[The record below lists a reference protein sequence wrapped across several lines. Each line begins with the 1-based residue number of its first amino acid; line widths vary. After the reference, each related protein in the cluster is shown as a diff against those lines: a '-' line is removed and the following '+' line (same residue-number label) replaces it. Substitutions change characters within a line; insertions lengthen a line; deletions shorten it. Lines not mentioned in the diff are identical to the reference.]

1 MACRHR
7 PILAAFVTVL
17 VLVAGSLA
25 GVPAQEPPPFQLQV
39 AHSPS
44 GMVTAGQPL
53 ATWAGVQMLEA
64 GGNAADAAVAAAFA
78 IAVVEPTMN
87 GIGGR
92 NQILLRLPNGKIRG
106 IDGTTQVP
114 ASYDPRTAREATY
127 GYAVIG
133 VPGAVAGLIR
143 LQSEY
148 GTLPLETV
156 MAPAIRFAR
165 DGFRVNRL
173 EAAHFASR
181 VEQAAEFRGTR
192 MHFLKPDG
200 SSYVEGDLMV
210 NEALAATL
218 EAIAGTNGEAFYRG
232 ELAERMAADI
242 QANGGVVTR
251 ESLEEYRA
259 EDAFI
264 VRGSYRGHE
273 VVGSHNPS
281 AGSLAILALHILE
294 HFDLAAVSP
303 AERAARVGLALGMA
317 AEDWDF
323 HGTRETAVRLTSK
336 EWAARRAQELE
347 ARLQAGELVGMGAPH
362 ATWDLRGSG
371 SVREAVAAGHGSGFG
386 EGVVGR
392 LGPGWET
399 GGPEAG
405 GAGSEERPGEGL
417 PPQSGDSH
425 TTHLS
430 VADPLGMVVSL
441 TQTLGPTWGSRV
453 ATPGLGFLYATTLGG
468 YLGDTEPG
476 QRASSNIC
484 PFMVFHDGEPLLV
497 LGASGGAMIPVAVVN
512 AVVHFVDGG
521 LSFPEAVAAP
531 RVAADRTGGVVL
543 ETHDG
548 AGFTAELAEAVRAL
562 GLEVREDPRVGA
574 FGRIHGIRHHS
585 PSGLWEGV
593 ADPDWGGSA
602 LGLGPTAKE
611 GPGEVHDVL
620 IRNGMVLDG
629 TGSPWFRADVALRG
643 DRIAAVG
650 DLSHARGLVEID
662 ATGLMVAPGFIDT
675 HTHAGG
681 GLATEGLS
689 HALPL
694 LAQGITM
701 VLVNPD
707 GRSPLDLA
715 AQREAL
721 LRHGLGVNVG
731 QMVGHGS
738 LREAVMGM
746 EDRLATPEEL
756 EKMKSLL
763 RAGLEEG
770 AWGLSAGPFY
780 TPGSYS
786 DTREHVELGKV
797 AAEFGVPY
805 QSHVRDEADYTIGV
819 VAAVEEVIT
828 VAREAGIPGV
838 LTHAK
843 VLGPNVW
850 GFSHAIVHRI
860 ERAREEGVEVWADQ
874 YPYPASSTS
883 LAAALLPRWAQVGGQ
898 DALMAR
904 LDDPATRARIRAEV
918 VENLAR
924 RGGAHRIQLHGLRQ
938 DPSLA
943 GRLLSEVAEE
953 RGVDPVDLSMEY
965 FRTGAPGIVS
975 FNMHEMDIRTFMVQP
990 WTMTSSDGDL
1000 VPWME
1005 GVPHPRGY
1013 GAFSRKIRHYVLDE
1027 GVVGL
1032 ASAIRSMTSLPA
1044 LVYRI
1049 PGRGLLKEG
1058 MAADVVVF
1066 DLETLR
1072 DKATFTEPHQL
1083 SEGMVHVFVN
1093 GRAAI
1098 RDREATGELAGRVLR
1113 KER

>member
-1 MACRHR
+1 MVCRRR
-7 PILAAFVTVL
+7 PIVPSLATL
-17 VLVAGSLA
+17 LLLLAGSFT
-25 GVPAQEPPPFQLQV
+25 GTTAQEAPPFQLQV
-39 AHSPS
+39 AHSPR

-53 ATWAGVQMLEA
+53 ATWAGIQMLEA

-92 NQILLRLPNGKIRG
+92 NQILVRLPNGEVRG

-114 ASYDPRTAREATY
+114 SSYDPRTAEEATY

-156 MAPAIRFAR
+156 MAPAIRYAR
-165 DGFRVNRL
+165 EGFRVNRL
-173 EAAHFASR
+173 EADHFASR
-181 VEQAAEFRGTR
+181 VDQATEFQGTR
-192 MHFLKPDG
+192 MHYLKPDG
-200 SSYVEGDLMV
+200 SPYGEGELMV

-218 EAIAGTNGEAFYRG
+218 ETIARTNGEAFYRG

-273 VVGSHNPS
+273 IVGSHNPS

-294 HFDLAAVSP
+294 NFDLAAMSP

-317 AEDWDF
+317 DEDWDF
-323 HGTRETAVRLTSK
+323 YGTPATAVRLTSK
-336 EWAARRAQELE
+336 EWASRRASELE
-347 ARLQAGELVGMGAPH
+347 ARLQALRLEAAVG
-362 ATWDLRGSG
+362 
-371 SVREAVAAGHGSGFG
+371 AVALDIRAG
-386 EGVVGR
+386 R
-392 LGPGWET
+392 
-399 GGPEAG
+399 
-405 GAGSEERPGEGL
+405 GASHP
-417 PPQSGDSH
+417 GDSH

-430 VADPLGMVVSL
+430 VADALGMVVAL
-441 TQTLGPTWGSRV
+441 TQTLGPAWGSRV

-468 YLGDTEPG
+468 YLGETVPG

-484 PFMVFHDGEPLLV
+484 PFMVFRDGEPLLV

-521 LSFPEAVAAP
+521 LPFPQAVAAP
-531 RVAADRTGGVVL
+531 RVSSDRAGGLVL

-548 AGFTAELAEAVRAL
+548 AGYTPELAEAVRSL
-562 GLEVREDPRVGA
+562 GLDVRENPRVGS
-574 FGRIHGIRHHS
+574 FGRIHGMRYHA

-602 LGLGPTAKE
+602 LGLGPT
-611 GPGEVHDVL
+611 PGEVPGAFHDVL

-629 TGSPWFRADVALRG
+629 TGNPWFRGDVALRG

-689 HALPL
+689 HAHPL
-694 LAQGITM
+694 LAQGITT

-707 GRSPLDLA
+707 GRSPVDLGV
-715 AQREAL
+715 QREAL

-746 EDRLATPEEL
+746 EDRRATPEEL
-756 EKMKSLL
+756 EEMKSLL

-770 AWGLSAGPFY
+770 AWGLSAAPFY

-805 QSHVRDEADYTIGV
+805 QSHIRDEADYTMGV
-819 VAAVEEVIT
+819 VAAVEELIT

-850 GFSHAIVHRI
+850 GFSQAIVHRM
-860 ERAREEGVEVWADQ
+860 ERARQDGVEVWADQ

-898 DALMAR
+898 DALLER

-938 DPSLA
+938 DPSVA
-943 GRLLSEVAEE
+943 GRLLGEVAEE
-953 RGVDPVDLSMEY
+953 RGVDPVDLSMEL

-1027 GVVGL
+1027 GVVDL
-1032 ASAIRSMTSLPA
+1032 AFAIRSMTSLPA

-1049 PGRGLLKEG
+1049 PDRGLLREG

-1098 RDREATGELAGRVLR
+1098 QDREFTGELAGRVLR
-1113 KER
+1113 KGR